1 MHNPVMIITGASSGI
16 GAATARR
23 VARDRV
29 RLTLAGRREDRLR
42 GVAREVEQLESEAL
56 VVPTDVTNRAEI
68 RRMAQST
75 LDRWGRVDVLVNNA
89 GVSYD
94 EPLVDLDPDKVRA
107 EVQVNLIAP
116 IECTQAVLPVM
127 LGQKSG
133 HIINIA
139 SLEGLIA
146 TPGSSVY
153 CATKFGVFGFSDSL
167 RRQLRDTGIHVS
179 AFCPG
184 YTPSELTPRLKAHVE
199 GGPDAPH
206 HPGLMLTDYVAD
218 QIARLVRHPRRLVV
232 LPRSWSVLVLVAFLF
247 PGMADFLVSR
257 FKAKRTH
264 AV

>member
-42 GVAREVEQLESEAL
+42 GVARDVEQLQSEAL
-56 VVPTDVTNRAEI
+56 IVPTDVTNRADI

-75 LDRWGRVDVLVNNA
+75 LDRWGRVDVLVTNA
-89 GVSYD
+89 GVPYD

-127 LGQKSG
+127 LRQKSG

-167 RRQLRDTGIHVS
+167 RRQLLGTGIHVS

-184 YTPSELTPRLKAHVE
+184 YPPSELTPRLKAHVE

-206 HPGLMLTDYVAD
+206 HPGLMPTDYVAD

-247 PGMADFLVSR
+247 PGMADVLVSR

>member
-42 GVAREVEQLESEAL
+42 GVARDVEQLQSEAL
-56 VVPTDVTNRAEI
+56 IVPTDVTNRADI
-68 RRMAQST
+68 RRMVQST

-167 RRQLRDTGIHVS
+167 RRQLLGTGIHVS
-179 AFCPG
+179 AFCAG

-206 HPGLMLTDYVAD
+206 HPGLMPTDYVAD

-247 PGMADFLVSR
+247 RGMADVLVSR